1 MEGYAKLALH
11 VVGLAFVI
19 AQEAKLY
26 EFDDP
31 SQSTFFVQGYSITQL
46 FVFGA
51 IMAIRRAVDNAAEYG
66 EQPLVYTVHKTKIAT
81 TFAKYDKQEA
91 DSMLST
97 SRIIFVVV
105 TVASFQFKLI
115 SMFSLFV
122 FGFLRT
128 VSMVTNPLFRIYC
141 LGAADVGDLER
152 PWGPDETVWKEDS
165 DAAKAGS
172 EDTAPQESKKVD
184 SKKAGK
190 KTKKNE

>member
-1 MEGYAKLALH
+1 MEGYAKLILH
-11 VVGLAFVI
+11 VIGLAFVI

-26 EFDDP
+26 DFDDP
-31 SQSTFFVQGYSITQL
+31 TQSTFFVQGYSVTQL
-46 FVFGA
+46 FVFGS
-51 IMAIRRAVDNAAEYG
+51 IMAIRKAVDTVSEYG
-66 EQPLVYTVHKTKIAT
+66 EQPLVYTVHKTKIST

-91 DSMLST
+91 DSMLSS

-128 VSMVTNPLFRIYC
+128 VSMVTHPLFRIYC

-152 PWGPDETVWKEDS
+152 PWGPDEVLWKEGDADAVKADS
-165 DAAKAGS
+165 DA
-172 EDTAPQESKKVD
+172 APQESKKAD

-190 KTKKNE
+190 KAKKNE